1 MQMGDEAELR
11 LNISEINSFIQ
22 KYKASPS
29 NPALDELRDV
39 MINFGLIMCLLFSHV
54 SRCYSQ
60 IDPILGVGQ
69 QV

>member
-1 MQMGDEAELR
+1 MGAEAELR
-11 LNISEINSFIQ
+11 LNILEINSCFIQ
-22 KYKASPS
+22 ECKSSPS

-39 MINFGLIMCLLFSHV
+39 MIYLGLIMCLLFSHV
-54 SRCYSQ
+54 SHCYSQ